1 MKSQGGEESV
11 PSLMVSSM
19 KIDGMYDPDNELI
32 LGSVD
37 EVAGIQKI
45 WDDISGQEL
54 DYEIVKRARAEEMKE
69 FKKHNVYTKVPI
81 EECIQEAGNKPI
93 GHRWV
98 DIDKGDR
105 NRPNYRSRLVA
116 K

>member
-1 MKSQGGEESV
+1 
-11 PSLMVSSM
+11 M
-19 KIDGMYDPDNELI
+19 KIDGMCDPENELI

-37 EVAGIQKI
+37 EVAGIPKI

-54 DYEIVKRARAEEMKE
+54 NHEMVKRARAEEMQA

-81 EECIQEAGNKPI
+81 EECMRETGNKPI

-105 NRPNYRSRLVA
+105 NHPNYRSRLVA